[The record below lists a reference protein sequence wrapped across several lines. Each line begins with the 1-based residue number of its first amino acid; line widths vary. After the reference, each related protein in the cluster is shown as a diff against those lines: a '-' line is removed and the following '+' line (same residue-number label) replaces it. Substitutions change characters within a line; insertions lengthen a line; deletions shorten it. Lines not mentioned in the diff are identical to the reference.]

1 MYMEPIVRAQSRS
14 AKATNPVDLMIGV
27 IMLSASAL
35 LLLPSMALYGV
46 YVAAALVARTFW
58 KNPRAG
64 R

>member
-1 MYMEPIVRAQSRS
+1 MYMEPVVRAKARS
-14 AKATNPVDLMIGV
+14 AKSTNPVDLAIGV
-27 IMLSASAL
+27 FLLSASAL

-46 YVAAALVARTFW
+46 YVAAALVARTIW